1 MLQTLSGTTRVY
13 VIIGDPI
20 EQVKSPAGVTGGFA
34 KRGRDAV
41 LVPIHVSAAHVDAF
55 IDSLGHVQN
64 VDGIIATV
72 PHKFVAYRHCT
83 SASDRAHLLTS
94 VNGVRRNPDGTWYGD
109 MLDGL
114 GLVGGLRQAGCEPSG
129 KRTLLVGA
137 GGAGSAIALALL
149 DAGVAELAIHDVDIA
164 RRDKLIVRLRSRY
177 PQKLAIGSADPSGFA
192 LVVNATP
199 LGMYPDDPLPVLA
212 DRLSPA
218 MFVADVIPK
227 PAVTRL
233 LDIAQGMG
241 CGTQTGVG
249 MFEAQLDLMVDFLLA
264 SRTEA
269 R

>member
-1 MLQTLSGTTRVY
+1 MLQTLSGTTRMY

-41 LVPIHVSAAHVDAF
+41 LVPIHVSAAHVDEL

-72 PHKFVAYRHCT
+72 PHKFVAYRHCAT
-83 SASDRAHLLTS
+83 ASDRAHLLTS
-94 VNGVRRNPDGTWYGD
+94 VNGVRRNADGSWHGD

-114 GLVGGLRQAGCEPSG
+114 GLVGGLRQAGCEPTG

-149 DAGVAELAIHDVDIA
+149 DAGVSELAIHDVDTG
-164 RRDKLIVRLRSRY
+164 RRDKLIERLTNVH
-177 PQKLAIGSADPSGFA
+177 PQTIDIGSADPSGFA

-199 LGMYPDDPLPVLA
+199 LGMYPDDALPVLA
-212 DRLSPA
+212 ERLSPA
-218 MFVADVIPK
+218 MFVADVIPT
-227 PAVTRL
+227 PAVTPL
-233 LDIAQGMG
+233 LDIA
-241 CGTQTGVG
+241 
-249 MFEAQLDLMVDFLLA
+249 
-264 SRTEA
+264 RN
-269 R
+269 